1 MKTHLEVRKL
11 YEEFWKSKNHFET
24 PPISLV
30 PENDPTTLFT
40 SAGMQPLV
48 PYLIGEIH
56 PMGKRLFNIQRCF
69 RSQDIEEI
77 GDNRHTTCF
86 EMMGNWSLGDYF
98 KKEQLVWIWDFYTNV
113 IGLEKDKL
121 YVSIFEGDDKVAKDN
136 ESYDI
141 WKSLG
146 LDDDHIFTYGSEK
159 NWWSRSGAPD
169 KMPVGEIGGPD
180 SEIFYDFGTPHDK
193 KYGKECHPNCD
204 CGRFMEIG
212 NSVFIQYRKN
222 ENGVLEE
229 LPNRNVDF
237 GGGIERVLAVLNSDA
252 DVFKTDIFKKIIV
265 AIENVTGKKYLGNEK
280 SMRVIADHMKATTFL
295 MFDGVFPGNKTQSYF
310 LRRLMRRAAV
320 KIYQL
325 KNSIIDVKDFQEIC
339 KAVLQTYEGI
349 YFDVEKDSGKI
360 FPLIEDEI
368 ARFNKT
374 LEKGLKEVEKIEKI
388 DGKQAFDLYQ
398 NFGFPVEL
406 TEELF
411 LEKGQKIDKE
421 QFRIE
426 VEKHKDLSRTASVG
440 MFKGGLAD
448 NGEKTVK
455 YHTTAHILLQVLKS
469 IYGKDTIQEGANIN
483 GERLRFD
490 FRLMSKPTPEE
501 VATIEVKVNEIVSRR
516 LPVFFKIMP
525 KDEALR
531 MGANASF
538 KDKYPDNVKVYFIS
552 EKEDDIDNAFSKEFC
567 GGPHVNN
574 TGDIGPIKIKKVEKI
589 AANMMRIYII

>member
-77 GDNRHTTCF
+77 GDNRHQTFF

-98 KKEQLVWIWDFYTNV
+98 KAEQLPWVWDFYTRV
-113 IGLEKDKL
+113 IGIPKDRL
-121 YVSIFEGDDKVAKDN
+121 YVTIFEGDENVSKDT
-136 ESYDI
+136 ESYNI

-146 LDDDHIFTYGSEK
+146 LRDDHIFAYGAQK
-159 NWWSRSGAPD
+159 NWWSRSGTPD
-169 KMPVGEIGGPD
+169 EMPIGEIGGPD

-193 KYGKECHPNCD
+193 KYGEVCHPNCD

-222 ENGVLEE
+222 ENGILEE
-229 LPNRNVDF
+229 LPHKNVDF
-237 GGGIERVLAVLNSDA
+237 GGGIERVLAVLNNDA
-252 DVFKTDIFKKIIV
+252 DVFKTDVFGKIIF
-265 AIENVTGKKYLGNEK
+265 AIESVTGKKYIGNEK

-325 KNSIIDVKDFQEIC
+325 KNSVIEVNDFQEIC
-339 KAVLQTYEGI
+339 KAVLQTYEGA
-349 YFDVEKDSGKI
+349 YFNVEKDSKKI
-360 FPLIEDEI
+360 FPLIGDEI
-368 ARFNKT
+368 TRFNRT
-374 LEKGLKEVEKIEKI
+374 LEKGLREVEKIEKI
-388 DGKQAFDLYQ
+388 DGKLAFDLYQ
-398 NFGFPVEL
+398 NFGFPIEL

-411 LEKGQKIDKE
+411 LEKGQQIDKE
-421 QFRIE
+421 QFRLE
-426 VEKHKDLSRTASVG
+426 VEKHKNLSRTASVG

-448 NGEKTVK
+448 NSEKTVK
-455 YHTTAHILLQVLKS
+455 FHTTAHILLQVLKN
-469 IYGKDTIQEGANIN
+469 IYGKETVQEGANIN

-501 VATIEVKVNEIVSRR
+501 VIMIENKVNEIISQK
-516 LPVFFKIMP
+516 LPVFFRIMP
-525 KDEALR
+525 KEEALKI
-531 MGANASF
+531 GANASF

-552 EKEDDIDNAFSKEFC
+552 ETDGDIDNAFSKEFC
-567 GGPHVNN
+567 GGPHVTN
-574 TGDIGPIKIKKVEKI
+574 TGEIGAIKIKKVEKI
-589 AANMMRIYII
+589 AANMMRIYIV